1 MHRWASEIE
10 RDDILWEGNDW
21 WVLDDIFLLFALND
35 GGSLKCLAESESY
48 KNGIQ
53 MKKERKS

>member
-21 WVLDDIFLLFALND
+21 WVLEDISLLFALND
-35 GGSLKCLAESESY
+35 GDSLKCLAELESY

-53 MKKERKS
+53 MKERKS